1 MEELLGSED
10 EILIIILIAVGLLV
24 LMSVAIVLFFYF
36 SRKKIIKT
44 ELEKLGAQVT
54 ITNDSLRLEASEIMN
69 TDVLIATY
77 KDHRMAMAFA
87 PLGLKTSI
95 SIKIIHSWFLFRQI
109 DIKLPENFSFE
120 TRIDAASGHWIFE
133 G

>member
-44 ELEKLGAQVT
+44 ELEKA
-54 ITNDSLRLEASEIMN
+54 N
-69 TDVLIATY
+69 
-77 KDHRMAMAFA
+77 
-87 PLGLKTSI
+87 LKMERRAGTKPVI
-95 SIKIIHSWFLFRQI
+95 WRTRCAKFL
-109 DIKLPENFSFE
+109 SFE
-120 TRIDAASGHWIFE
+120 R
-133 G
+133 